1 MMELYDGSLEGL
13 FVILDKVC
21 RGAPLPDRVVP
32 ASAKPDSPSAFIRP
46 DPGDS
51 TRRET
56 PVQGDLFGT
65 DTGGETPSAEGK
77 NRGRQPGACR
87 ENAASPGEKNPGGS
101 PTYGFRAALCRNDS
115 AAKVL
120 CSASVNAYDHFLY
133 GWMSEFPI
141 DPELIRFAWKVISAA
156 RTGGQGRPGGMGSP
170 EARLAAD
177 RAATDRG
184 DPAVAAVL
192 SASFKVCR
200 EIDRLRG
207 LLRFAPGN
215 RGAYTAR
222 CAPDHFVLPGLAD
235 HFFRRF
241 GDTPW
246 AIIDEKRSLVLV
258 CPAGEEPRLIPARSP
273 SCFKAVFAETAGN
286 LAGPFKGAMG
296 TSDADPW
303 TEMWRNY
310 HRAINNETRKNPA
323 LQRQFMPERYRKYL
337 NEL

>member
-1 MMELYDGSLEGL
+1 MELYDGSLEGL

-32 ASAKPDSPSAFIRP
+32 ASATPDSPPVFIRP
-46 DPGDS
+46 NPGVS
-51 TRRET
+51 NRRET

-65 DTGGETPSAEGK
+65 DGETPPLEGK
-77 NRGRQPGACR
+77 NRRRQPHFRR
-87 ENAASPGEKNPGGS
+87 ENAASLGEGKNPGGS
-101 PTYGFRAALCRNDS
+101 LSYGVRAAPCRGDG
-115 AAKVL
+115 AAKEL
-120 CSASVNAYDHFLY
+120 RSASVNAYDHFLY

-141 DPELIRFAWKVISAA
+141 VPELIRFAWKVISAA

-184 DPAVAAVL
+184 DPAVSPVL
-192 SASFKVCR
+192 AASFKVCR

-207 LLRFAPGN
+207 LLRFAPDSG
-215 RGAYTAR
+215 GVYTAR

-241 GDTPW
+241 GDIPW
-246 AIIDEKRSLVLV
+246 TIIDEKRSLVLV
-258 CPAGEEPRLIPARSP
+258 CPEGEDPRLIPAGTL
-273 SCFKAVFAETAGN
+273 SCFKTVFAETAGN
-286 LAGPFKGAMG
+286 IAGPHKGAAD